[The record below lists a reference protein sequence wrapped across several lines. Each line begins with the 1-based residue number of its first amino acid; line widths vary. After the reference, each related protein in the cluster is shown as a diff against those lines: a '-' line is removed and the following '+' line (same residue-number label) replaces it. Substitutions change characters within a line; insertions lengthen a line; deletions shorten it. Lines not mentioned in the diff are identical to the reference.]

1 MKSTLLIVSIAA
13 IAIAFSLLL
22 AACVAPPAAT
32 PAPTPAA
39 AAASAAVEETATSVA
54 EAAPAETGL
63 LPVEALKNATYSG
76 IYDGPV
82 TLTEGLY
89 EGEPI
94 EGDPARPTIEYVD
107 GAELQGD
114 LDGDGTEDAVVFL
127 VERGGGSGVFTY
139 VAAQL
144 NRAGQPVDAGAV
156 RIEDRIQVKSATLED
171 GQVTLDII
179 TQGPGDVACCGTHQA
194 RKTYALQEGQLVETT
209 GEGGDLVKVSA
220 TELDGT
226 SWTLLERNGDQP
238 ALADSEVTI
247 NFGDGEVA
255 GSGGCNSYTGSFSPD
270 EVNPFVMGI
279 GPVAAT
285 RQACPDP
292 AGSQETAYFT
302 ALENVSHRA
311 YGFGRLALYYQD
323 ARGEQGRLLFA
334 PWTAPELTPP
344 PTEDLMMLRAHPWQ
358 WISFSDPMETFAV
371 ENPTSYRLSFNP
383 DASLAITADCNNV
396 MGFYQGESGLSLSI
410 SIGPAT
416 LAECGPGSRSD
427 QFVRLLGGAAKYF
440 FRDGKLYIDLMADG
454 GTMAFTPAGEAA
466 ATPGGT
472 SAAAAEKPR
481 YEPLA
486 ECFAQPSEGLNVD
499 LNNEGPVT
507 QKLGR
512 LTLATG

>member
-1 MKSTLLIVSIAA
+1 MKSTLLIVA
-13 IAIAFSLLL
+13 IAIAAVALSLLL
-22 AACVAPPAAT
+22 AACVAPPPAT

-39 AAASAAVEETATSVA
+39 AAAAAEAAATPVA
-54 EAAPAETGL
+54 EAAPAEAGL
-63 LPVEALKNATYSG
+63 LLAEALKNATYRG
-76 IYDGPV
+76 IYDEPV

-89 EGEPI
+89 EGEPV

-107 GAELQGD
+107 GAELQSD

-226 SWTLLERNGDQP
+226 SWTLLELNGDQP

-247 NFGDGEVA
+247 NFRDGEVA
-255 GSGGCNSYTGSFSPD
+255 GSGGCNSYTGSFSVD
-270 EVNPFVMGI
+270 EVNPFVMTI
-279 GPVAAT
+279 GPLAAT

-302 ALENVSHRA
+302 ALENVSHWA
-311 YGFGRLALYYQD
+311 YVFGRLALYYQD
-323 ARGEQGRLLFA
+323 DSGEPGRLLFA
-334 PWTAPELTPP
+334 PQAVTELVPP
-344 PTEDLMMLRAHPWQ
+344 PTEDLTMLRAHPWQ
-358 WISFSDPMETFAV
+358 WVSFSDPMETFAV

-396 MGFYQGESGLSLSI
+396 MGIYQGESGLSLSI

-481 YEPLA
+481 YEPLE
-486 ECFAQPSEGLNVD
+486 ECFAQPPEGLNVD

-507 QKLGR
+507 QELGR
-512 LTLATG
+512 ITLATG